1 MLVDYR
7 TCDDLRSCS
16 SSVGAVPTTSLRS
29 TLHNLCAPA
38 ACYPDAVRPPGGAR
52 RDLRLSLGDA
62 AGYGLM
68 AGVAEVYLPAFAL
81 AIGGSPVTAGLVASV
96 PLLAGGLLQLLA
108 PRAIARVTSLRR
120 WVAASAVVQALSFV
134 PLIVIALFGISST
147 AVVFLAA
154 SAYWAAGMA
163 ASAAWNP
170 WMARIVPARI
180 RSKFFGRRQGVVQA
194 TMLAGLVGAGGALH
208 AFAGTAHILHV
219 YASMFGLALIARLW
233 CAVMVARQGPGIALA
248 PRRRMRLRSI
258 PPKLRGTSRG
268 SLFGYLIAALAAA
281 SISGPFITP
290 YLLDQLQIGY
300 AGYSV
305 FTATVVVAKIA
316 ALPALGRAIQR
327 SGVRRVMTICALA
340 IVPIPLLYVISD
352 ALAWLLVIQVIA
364 GVAWGGFEL
373 GLLMALFDGDDD
385 AERTTMQVAFSA
397 LQAIGTAG
405 ASLVGGALLGAFGSD
420 HAAYLWVFA
429 VSAAARLGAAVLLV
443 RELRIIARI
452 PVRMVERAWTLAIR
466 PWGGTIVRPIV
477 EGLGRL
483 RRDRGD
489 DDPSGR

>member
-1 MLVDYR
+1 MR
-7 TCDDLRSCS
+7 GT
-16 SSVGAVPTTSLRS
+16 P
-29 TLHNLCAPA
+29 P
-38 ACYPDAVRPPGGAR
+38 CYLIAVRLPGGVR

-62 AGYGLM
+62 AGYGVM

-81 AIGGSPVTAGLVASV
+81 AIGLSPVSAGLVASV
-96 PLLAGGLLQLLA
+96 PLLAGGMLQLLA
-108 PRAIARVTSLRR
+108 PRAIARVVSMRR
-120 WVAASAVVQALSFV
+120 WIAGSMIVQALAFV
-134 PLIVIALFGISST
+134 PLILVALLGISST
-147 AVVFLAA
+147 PIVFAAA
-154 SAYWAAGMA
+154 SVYWAAGMA

-180 RSKFFGRRQGVVQA
+180 RSKFFGRRQGLVQA

-208 AFAGTAHILHV
+208 AFSGTPHIHDV
-219 YASMFGLALIARLW
+219 YAAMFALALIARLL
-233 CAVMVARQGPGIALA
+233 CAVMVARQGLGIELA
-248 PRRRMRLRSI
+248 PRKRMRLRSI
-258 PPKLRGTSRG
+258 PPKLRGTPRV
-268 SLFGYLIAALAAA
+268 SLLGYLIAAIAAA

-290 YLLDQLQIGY
+290 YLLHQLRIGY

-316 ALPALGRAIQR
+316 ALPALGRLIQR
-327 SGVRRVMTICALA
+327 VGVRRVLTACALA
-340 IVPIPLLYVISD
+340 IAPIPLLYLISD
-352 ALAWLLVIQVIA
+352 AFVWLILIQILA

-405 ASLVGGALLGAFGSD
+405 ASLVGGALLAQLGSD

-429 VSAAARLGAAVLLV
+429 VSAAARLAAAVLLV
-443 RELRIIARI
+443 RELPRVIARI
-452 PVRMVERAWTLAIR
+452 PMMMVARAWTLAIR
-466 PWGGTIVRPIV
+466 PWGGSIVRPFV

-483 RRDRGD
+483 RRDRDRDED
-489 DDPSGR
+489 DDPSRK

>member
-1 MLVDYR
+1 M
-7 TCDDLRSCS
+7 
-16 SSVGAVPTTSLRS
+16 GPVPTTKLRS
-29 TLHNLCAPA
+29 ALHNLCVAS
-38 ACYPDAVRPPGGAR
+38 ACYPIAVRPPGGVR

-62 AGYGLM
+62 AGYGVM

-81 AIGGSPVTAGLVASV
+81 SIGLSPVTAGLVASV

-108 PRAIARVTSLRR
+108 PRAIARITSLRR
-120 WVAASAVVQALSFV
+120 WIAASNVVQALAFA
-134 PLIVIALFGISST
+134 PLILIALLGISST
-147 AVVFLAA
+147 PVVFAA
-154 SAYWAAGMA
+154 AAVYWAAGMA

-180 RSKFFGRRQGVVQA
+180 RSKFFGRRQGLVQA

-208 AFAGTAHILHV
+208 LFARTPHIHYV
-219 YASMFGLALIARLW
+219 YASMFGVALIARLW
-233 CAVMVARQGPGIALA
+233 CAVMIARQGPGIELA

-258 PPKLRGTSRG
+258 PPKLRGTSRA
-268 SLFGYLIAALAAA
+268 SLLGYLIAALAAA

-305 FTATVVVAKIA
+305 FTATVVIAKIA
-316 ALPALGRAIQR
+316 ALPALGRMIQR
-327 SGVRRVMTICALA
+327 RGVRHVMTICALA
-340 IVPIPLLYVISD
+340 IAPIPLLYIMSD
-352 ALAWLLVIQVIA
+352 AFAWLIIIQVIA

-420 HAAYLWVFA
+420 HAAYLWVFG
-429 VSAAARLGAAVLLV
+429 VSAAARLAAAVLLV
-443 RELRIIARI
+443 RELRVIARI
-452 PVRMVERAWTLAIR
+452 PVVMVARAWTLAIR

-477 EGLGRL
+477 EGFGRL
-483 RRDRGD
+483 RRDRDDD
-489 DDPSGR
+489 DDPSRK